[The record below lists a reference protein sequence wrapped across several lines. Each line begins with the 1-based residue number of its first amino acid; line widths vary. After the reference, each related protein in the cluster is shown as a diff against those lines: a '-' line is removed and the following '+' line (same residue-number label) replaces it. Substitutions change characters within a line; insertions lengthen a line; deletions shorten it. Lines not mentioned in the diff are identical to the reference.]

1 MAQQSFPIDLN
12 MENVARVRSMLDPL
26 LDQDA
31 ATKKYV
37 DDRHLPFRVTTA
49 ATSTSTTYASV
60 TELTTGV
67 LPVGHY
73 AFRVYG
79 LHQSTAGAT
88 GIGVRVGAGTATL
101 GVTHAKW
108 FFDQGINGTGKNFQY
123 GQVTATDNITS
134 ASVQVANVNQTFT
147 GWGYFNVTAQGTVAI
162 QLRSETAG
170 TAVSLRPGTVFIV
183 ERVV

>member
-1 MAQQSFPIDLN
+1 MAQTRQTVDLSF
-12 MENVARVRSMLDPL
+12 ENAARARALLDPL

-49 ATSTSTTYASV
+49 ASSTSTTYASV
-60 TELTTGV
+60 AELTTGV

-73 AFRVYG
+73 IFRVYG

-108 FFDQGINGTGKNFQY
+108 FFDQGIDGTGKNFQY
-123 GQVTATDNITS
+123 GQTTPTTNTTS
-134 ASVQVANVNQTFT
+134 ASVQTANTDFTFT
-147 GWGYFNVTAQGTVAI
+147 GQGYFNVTAQGTVAI
-162 QLRSETAG
+162 QLRTETAG
-170 TAVSLRPGTVFIV
+170 TAVSLRPGTVFLV
-183 ERVV
+183 EKIA